1 MIKNFLLT
9 LCSLF
14 IIAALSSCDD
24 NNLLGLAIQPDNDKI
39 SVTYDTVA
47 VQSKTV
53 FLDSV
58 FLRNSVAALGEFTDP
73 TYGTTKSD
81 FMAQLYCARSFG
93 FPDDVKKID
102 SAYIYIF
109 YNSWFGDSTQV
120 HHLNVYE
127 LDRQKLDVNNT
138 YYSNTNVDDYCS
150 KSKLIAEGS
159 FTTGDV
165 FSSDSIRELDSYTPS
180 VKIPV
185 SKEFAQRFLIDSR
198 LHPEYFKEPKAFQN
212 YFNGIYVTTDYGNG
226 SILYATNVEI
236 ELCFDTWLK
245 NKTNGLRDSLVIGG
259 AYFPINKEVKQINRV
274 SHPDLSYYANQS
286 PTDSLDYIFAP
297 AGMFTEVTIPK
308 DIFVKDSGMLS
319 GKKVSGLRLT
329 VSAAQLDEDN
339 NYAMSPPSSLLL
351 LNKADAQDFFQNY
364 ELNDGIHSFV
374 ANYDSENQTYVF
386 DLSVYAQAM
395 IHKMDGTVGSTT
407 LQNFKPFTDML
418 LIPVNMVQNTDGDNV
433 RVDHVITPAAVKLKA
448 WNHPHQPMKLEVIYT
463 KSK

>member
-1 MIKNFLLT
+1 MIKNFLLS
-9 LCSLF
+9 LCGLF
-14 IIAALSSCDD
+14 MIAALSSCNDQ
-24 NNLLGLAIQPDNDKI
+24 NVLGLAIQPNNDKI

-81 FMAQLYCARSFG
+81 FMAQLYCARDFS
-93 FPDDVKKID
+93 FPDDVKQID
-102 SAYIYIF
+102 SAYIYLF
-109 YNSWFGDSTQV
+109 YSSWFGDSTQV
-120 HHLNVYE
+120 HHLNVFE
-127 LDRQKLDVNNT
+127 LDKKKLDINNT
-138 YYSNTNVDDYCS
+138 YFSNTNVDDYCS

-165 FSSDSIRELDSYTPS
+165 FSTDSVRALDSYTPA

-198 LHPEYFKEPKAFQN
+198 LHPEYFKDPQAFQN

-226 SILYATNVEI
+226 SILYATNAEI

-274 SHPDLSYYANQS
+274 EHPDISYYAKQLPS
-286 PTDSLDYIFAP
+286 DSLDYIYAP
-297 AGMFTEVTIPK
+297 GGMFTEVNIPK
-308 DIFVKDSGMLS
+308 EIFVKDSGMLS

-329 VSAAQLDEDN
+329 ISAAQLDEDSK
-339 NYAMSPPSSLLL
+339 YALSPPASLLL
-351 LNKADAQDFFQNY
+351 LNKADAQQFFKNY

-374 ANYDSENQTYVF
+374 ASYVTADQNYVF
-386 DLSVYAQAM
+386 DLSIYAQAM
-395 IHKMDGTVGSTT
+395 IHKMDGTVGATA
-407 LQNFKPFTDML
+407 LQDFKPFTDMI
-418 LIPVNMVQNTDGDNV
+418 LIPVNVVQNADADNV
-433 RVDHVITPAAVKLKA
+433 RVDHVITPAAVKIKA